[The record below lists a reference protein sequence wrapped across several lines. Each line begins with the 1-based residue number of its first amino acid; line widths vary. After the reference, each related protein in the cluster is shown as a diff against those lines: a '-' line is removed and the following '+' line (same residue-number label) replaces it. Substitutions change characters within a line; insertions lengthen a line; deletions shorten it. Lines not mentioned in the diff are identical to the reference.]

1 MKIRLA
7 HNTIQNSSVAVFQ
20 ANAVTNTDQAR
31 AQVLA
36 DLTRKARAN
45 NLRVDN
51 AALAYQYN
59 GQLRFYG
66 TPDLT
71 TEPRISRLAF
81 TSIITP
87 CHGNPLD

>member
-59 GQLRFYG
+59 WQLRFYG

-71 TEPRISRLAF
+71 KYLANGGYYNLRW
-81 TSIITP
+81 T
-87 CHGNPLD
+87 HELEA